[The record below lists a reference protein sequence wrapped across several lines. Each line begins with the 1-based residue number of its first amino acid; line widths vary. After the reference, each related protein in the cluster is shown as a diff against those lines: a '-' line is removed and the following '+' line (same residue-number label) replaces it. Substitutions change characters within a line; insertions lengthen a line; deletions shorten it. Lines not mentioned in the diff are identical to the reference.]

1 MTKMA
6 EHQMNS
12 ISTFDITK
20 YFLLDVMKDI
30 KTGRIQLPD
39 FQRDWVW
46 DDIHVRRLLAS
57 ISLAYPI
64 GAVMML
70 QQGNQSRQFKPRPLD
85 GVLKPENYAPN
96 LLILDGQ
103 QRLTTLFMVLL
114 SQLPVTIKDQK
125 CQKSIKKWYY
135 LDIKKCLDPECER
148 IKAIIALPESK
159 IIRIF
164 SGNLIDCSTAEKEYE
179 AFLFPLSKVFFF
191 SEWRSKFSRYWRY
204 NPQKLE
210 LIDTLELEIV
220 KKFEHYQIPV
230 IQLRDSLPKEGV
242 CQVFEDTN
250 TSGCDLNYFDLMSS
264 SYCTAGFS
272 LRDDWKQRKNRF
284 QSLKVLRKLR
294 STDFV
299 QAVTLVAG
307 YAKRIEALK
316 EGWNVDKLPGVA
328 CGRAELLKLT
338 KEEYQKWADPITK
351 GFEESARFLY
361 SQKIFDADD
370 LAYPIQLVILSAI
383 FTVLGERSRSLQVRS
398 MLERWLWCGM
408 FGEIYTRWYEARAGR
423 DVIEVVNWLAGGSL
437 PFTIVQADFS
447 FDRLISVRK
456 RYGAVYQG
464 LAALLR
470 REGAIDWCT
479 GEQINDV
486 IYFEEQIDSHHIFP
500 VAWCRKQG
508 IDPKKY
514 NCLIN
519 RTPLSA
525 KTNKKIGCKAPSVYL
540 GEFELS
546 GTSAKRLDEML
557 RSHAISPKSLQRD
570 DFEAFFQMRANNLL
584 TLIGKAM
591 GKSLSFESFK
601 DFVEGYHNGNTNE
614 YKLHPEI
621 INNY

>member
-1 MTKMA
+1 MA

-70 QQGNQSRQFKPRPLD
+70 QQGNQSRQFKPRPVD
-85 GVLKPENYAPN
+85 GVLKPENYVPN

-125 CQKSIKKWYY
+125 SQKSIKKWYY
-135 LDIKKCLDPECER
+135 LDIKKCLDPECDR
-148 IKAIIALPESK
+148 IKAIVALPESK

-179 AFLFPLSKVFFF
+179 AFLFPLSKVFSFP
-191 SEWRSKFSRYWRY
+191 EWRSKFSRYWRY

-264 SYCTAGFS
+264 SYCTADFS

-316 EGWNVDKLPGVA
+316 QGWNVDKLPGVA
-328 CGRAELLKLT
+328 CGRAEVLKLT
-338 KEEYQKWADPITK
+338 KEEYQKWADPITR

-370 LAYPIQLVILSAI
+370 LAYPIQLLILSTI
-383 FTVLGERSRSLQVRS
+383 FTVLGERSRSFQVRS

-500 VAWCRKQG
+500 VAWCRKQS

-540 GEFELS
+540 KEFELS
-546 GTSAKRLDEML
+546 GTSTKRLDEML

-584 TLIGKAM
+584 ALIGKAM
-591 GKSLSFESFK
+591 GKSLSFESLK
-601 DFVEGYHNGNTNE
+601 DFVGEHHNDNTNE

>member
-1 MTKMA
+1 MTKMP

-20 YFLLDVMKDI
+20 YFLLDVLKDI

-46 DDIHVRRLLAS
+46 DDTHVRRLLAS

-70 QQGNQSRQFKPRPLD
+70 QQSIQSRQFKPRLVD
-85 GVLKPENYAPN
+85 GVLKPENHVPN

-114 SQLPVTIKDQK
+114 SQQPVIIKDQK
-125 CQKSIKKWYY
+125 SQKIIKKWYY
-135 LDIKKCLDPECER
+135 LDIEKCLNSECDR
-148 IKAIIALPESK
+148 TTAIVALPESK
-159 IIRIF
+159 IARIF
-164 SGNLIDCSTAEKEYE
+164 MGGLIDCSTPEKEYE
-179 AFLFPLSKVFFF
+179 ALLFPLSKVFFF
-191 SEWRSKFSRYWRY
+191 SEWRSKFSKYWQY
-204 NPQKLE
+204 DPQKLE
-210 LIDTLELEIV
+210 LIDTLELEV
-220 KKFEHYQIPV
+220 LKKFDHYQIPV
-230 IQLRDSLPKEGV
+230 IQLRDSLPKEAV

-264 SYCTAGFS
+264 SYCTADFS
-272 LRDDWKQRKNRF
+272 LRDDWKQRENRF

-299 QAVTLVAG
+299 QAVTLMAC
-307 YAKRIEALK
+307 YAKRIEAIK
-316 EGWNVDKLPGVA
+316 KGWNIDKLPSVT
-328 CGRAELLKLT
+328 CDRPEVLKLT
-338 KEEYQKWADPITK
+338 KEEYQKWADPISR

-370 LAYPIQLVILSAI
+370 LAYPIQLVILSTI
-383 FTVLGERSRSLQVRS
+383 FTVLGERSRSFQVRS

-408 FGEIYTRWYEARAGR
+408 FGEVYTRWYEARAGR
-423 DVIEVVNWLAGGSL
+423 DVIEVPEWLAGGSL
-437 PFTIVQADFS
+437 PLTIVQADFS

-479 GEQINDV
+479 GEEINDV

-500 VAWCRKQG
+500 VAWCRKKG

-525 KTNKKIGCKAPSVYL
+525 KTNKKIGSKAPSLYL

-546 GTSAKRLDEML
+546 GTSARRLDEIL
-557 RSHAISPKSLQRD
+557 RSHAISPKILRRD

-591 GKSLSFESFK
+591 GKSLSFESFQY
-601 DFVEGYHNGNTNE
+601 FNGEHHNGNNTE

-621 INNY
+621 ITNY

>member
-1 MTKMA
+1 MA
-6 EHQMNS
+6 EHPMDS

-70 QQGNQSRQFKPRPLD
+70 QQGNQSRQFKPRLVN
-85 GVLKPENYAPN
+85 GVLKPENSTPN

-103 QRLTTLFMVLL
+103 QRLTALFMVLL
-114 SQLPVTIKDQK
+114 SELPVCIKDQK
-125 CQKSIKKWYY
+125 SQKILKKWYY
-135 LDIKKCLDPECER
+135 LDIKKCLNPECDR
-148 IKAIIALPESK
+148 TTAIVVLPESK
-159 IIRIF
+159 IMRIF
-164 SGNLIDCSTAEKEYE
+164 SGTLIDCSTPEKEYE
-179 AFLFPLSKVFFF
+179 ALLFPLSKVFFF
-191 SEWRSKFSRYWRY
+191 SEWRSKFSKHWRY

-210 LIDTLELEIV
+210 LIDTLELEIL

-230 IQLRDSLPKEGV
+230 IQLRDSLPKEAV

-264 SYCTAGFS
+264 SYCTADFS
-272 LRDDWKQRKNRF
+272 LRDDWKQRENRF
-284 QSLKVLRKLR
+284 KLLKVLRKLR

-299 QAVTLVAG
+299 QAVTLIAS

-316 EGWNVDKLPGVA
+316 KGWNVDKLPGVA
-328 CGRAELLKLT
+328 CGRSEVLKLT
-338 KEEYQKWADPITK
+338 KEEYQKWADPITR

-361 SQKIFDADD
+361 NQKIFDADD
-370 LAYPIQLVILSAI
+370 LAYPIQLVILSTI
-383 FTVLGERSRSLQVRS
+383 FTVLGERSRSFQIRS

-423 DVIEVVNWLAGGSL
+423 DVIEVPEWLAGGSL
-437 PFTIVQADFS
+437 PLTILQADFS

-470 REGAIDWCT
+470 REGAIDWCS
-479 GEQINDV
+479 GEEINDV

-500 VAWCRKQG
+500 VAWCRKKG

-525 KTNKKIGCKAPSVYL
+525 KTNKKIGSKAPSVYL
-540 GEFELS
+540 EEFKLS
-546 GTSAKRLDEML
+546 GTSVTRLDEIL
-557 RSHAISPKSLQRD
+557 RSHAISPKTLRGD
-570 DFEAFFQMRANNLL
+570 NFEAFFQMRANNLL
-584 TLIGKAM
+584 ALIGKVM
-591 GKSLSFESFK
+591 GKSLSFESLE
-601 DFVEGYHNGNTNE
+601 DFGGQSHNGNSRD
-614 YKLHPEI
+614 YKLYPEI
-621 INNY
+621 ITKS

>member
-1 MTKMA
+1 
-6 EHQMNS
+6 MNS

-20 YFLLDVMKDI
+20 YFLLDVLKDI
-30 KTGRIQLPD
+30 KIGRIQLPD

-46 DDIHVRRLLAS
+46 DDTHVRRLLAS

-70 QQGNQSRQFKPRPLD
+70 QQSIQSRQFKPRLVD
-85 GVLKPENYAPN
+85 GVLKPENYVPN

-114 SQLPVTIKDQK
+114 SEQPVIIKDQK
-125 CQKSIKKWYY
+125 SQKIIKKWYY
-135 LDIKKCLDPECER
+135 LDIEKCLNPECDR
-148 IKAIIALPESK
+148 RSAIVTLPESK
-159 IIRIF
+159 IARIF
-164 SGNLIDCSTAEKEYE
+164 MGGLIDCSTPEKEYE
-179 AFLFPLSKVFFF
+179 ALLFPLSKVFFF
-191 SEWRSKFSRYWRY
+191 SEWRSKFSKYWQY
-204 NPQKLE
+204 DPQKLE
-210 LIDTLELEIV
+210 LIDTLELEIL

-230 IQLRDSLPKEGV
+230 IQLRDSLPKEAV

-264 SYCTAGFS
+264 SYCTADFS
-272 LRDDWKQRKNRF
+272 LRDDWKQRENRF

-299 QAVTLVAG
+299 QAVTLMAG
-307 YAKRIEALK
+307 YAKRIKAIK
-316 EGWNVDKLPGVA
+316 KGWNIEKLPSVA
-328 CGRAELLKLT
+328 CDRAEVLKLT
-338 KEEYQKWADPITK
+338 KQEYQKWADPISR
-351 GFEESARFLY
+351 GFEESARFLH

-370 LAYPIQLVILSAI
+370 LAYPIQLVILSVI
-383 FTVLGERSRSLQVRS
+383 FTILGERSRSFQVRF

-423 DVIEVVNWLAGGSL
+423 DIIEVPEWLAGGSL
-437 PFTIVQADFS
+437 PLTIVQADFS
-447 FDRLISVRK
+447 FDRLICVRK

-479 GEQINDV
+479 GEEINDV

-500 VAWCRKQG
+500 VAWCRKKG

-525 KTNKKIGCKAPSVYL
+525 KTNKKIGSKAPSLYL

-546 GTSAKRLDEML
+546 GTSARRLDEIL
-557 RSHAISPKSLQRD
+557 RSHAISPKTLRLD
-570 DFEAFFQMRANNLL
+570 DFEGFFQMRANNLL

-591 GKSLSFESFK
+591 GKSLSFESFQY
-601 DFVEGYHNGNTNE
+601 FVGEHHNGNSRE

>member
-1 MTKMA
+1 MT

-46 DDIHVRRLLAS
+46 DDTHVRRLIAS

-70 QQGNQSRQFKPRPLD
+70 QQGNQQRQFKPRLVD
-85 GVLKPENYAPN
+85 GVLTPENQPPN

-103 QRLTTLFMVLL
+103 QRLTTAFMVLL
-114 SQLPVTIKDQK
+114 SQQPVIIKDQK
-125 CQKSIKKWYY
+125 SQKTVKKLYY
-135 LDIKKCLDPECER
+135 LDIQKCLDPSGDR
-148 IKAIIALPESK
+148 YSAIIALPESK
-159 IIRIF
+159 IARTYT
-164 SGNLIDCSTAEKEYE
+164 GALIDCSTPEKEYQ
-179 AFLFPLSKVFFF
+179 ALLFPLSKVFFF
-191 SEWRSKFSRYWRY
+191 SEWRSKFSKYWQY
-204 NPQKLE
+204 DPQKLE
-210 LIDTLELEIV
+210 LIDNLEVEVL

-230 IQLRDSLPKEGV
+230 IQLRDSLPKEAV

-264 SYCTAGFS
+264 SYCTADFS
-272 LRDDWKQRKNRF
+272 LRDDWKQRENRF

-299 QAVTLVAG
+299 QAVTLMAG
-307 YAKRIEALK
+307 YAKRMEAIK
-316 EGWNVDKLPGVA
+316 KGGNTDKLPGVA
-328 CGRAELLKLT
+328 CDRTEVLKLT
-338 KEEYQKWADPITK
+338 KEEYQKWADPITR

-370 LAYPIQLVILSAI
+370 LAYPIQLVVLSAI
-383 FTVLGERSRSLQVRS
+383 FTVLGERSRSSHIRS
-398 MLERWLWCGM
+398 MLERWLWCGI
-408 FGEIYTRWYEARAGR
+408 FGEVYTRWHETRVGR
-423 DVIEVVNWLAGGSL
+423 DIVEVPDWLAGGAL
-437 PFTIVQADFS
+437 PFTIMQANFS
-447 FDRLISVRK
+447 FDRLLSIRK

-470 REGAIDWCT
+470 REGAIDWST
-479 GEQINDV
+479 GEEINDV

-500 VAWCRKQG
+500 MAWCRKQK
-508 IDPKKY
+508 IDSKKY

-525 KTNKKIGCKAPSVYL
+525 KTNKKIGSKAPSSYL
-540 GEFELS
+540 QEFELS
-546 GTSAKRLDEML
+546 GTAPRRLDEML
-557 RSHAISPKSLQRD
+557 RSHGISPTTLRRD
-570 DFEAFFQMRANNLL
+570 DFEAFFQTRAHNLL

-591 GKSLSFESFK
+591 GKTLSFESFQ
-601 DFVEGYHNGNTNE
+601 DFAGEQHNGNSKE

-621 INNY
+621 LTNY